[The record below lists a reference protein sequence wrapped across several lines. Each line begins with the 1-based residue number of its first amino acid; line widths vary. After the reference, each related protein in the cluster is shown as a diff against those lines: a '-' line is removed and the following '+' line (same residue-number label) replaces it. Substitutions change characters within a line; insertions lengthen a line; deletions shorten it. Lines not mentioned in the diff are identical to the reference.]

1 MSKTYEVKGVTVFKV
16 PSLNAGLTYARDPGE
31 EASQTYKAG
40 ALLAIDGSSKELE
53 ETSASA
59 TGMIVGV
66 AAKDATGTTGAA
78 VPYMEAN
85 EETLFAM
92 TLRNGSAAIALAA
105 SHLKVKYGVIKSG
118 TDWVVDIS
126 NTTANQT
133 KVVVVEPID
142 DIGDTNAR
150 VAVRFLSDKQ
160 QNTPASA

>member
-1 MSKTYEVKGVTVFKV
+1 MATTHEVRGVTVFKV

-40 ALLAIDGSSKELE
+40 ALLAIDSSSKELK
-53 ETSASA
+53 ETTSSAN
-59 TGMIVGV
+59 GMIVGV
-66 AAKDATGTTGAA
+66 AAKDATGTTGAT

-105 SHLKVKYGVIKSG
+105 SHVKVKYGVIKSG

-133 KVVVVEPID
+133 KVVVVEPIN

>member
-1 MSKTYEVKGVTVFKV
+1 MATTHEVRGVTVFKV

-31 EASQTYKAG
+31 EASMTYKAG
-40 ALLAIDGSSKELE
+40 ALLEVDSSSKELE
-53 ETSASA
+53 EMAASD
-59 TGMIVGV
+59 TTLVTGV
-66 AAKDATGTTGAA
+66 AAKDATGTAGSE
-78 VPYMEAN
+78 VPYWEVNDSM
-85 EETLFAM
+85 LFAM

-105 SHLKVKYGVIKSG
+105 SHLKTRYGVIKSG
-118 TDWVVDIS
+118 NDWVVDVS